1 MVLGINRRNALI
13 ARRNPPESV
22 RLVRD
27 KLRTKTQLR
36 SQAVPVPPTLAT
48 IGDADEARDL
58 DWDALGEG
66 WVMKPC
72 ASSQGRGVL
81 VVIGRRG
88 GSWALAGG
96 QVVGLRRLIA
106 HADAIVDGDHSGGR
120 PDRAIIEP
128 LLVAHPDILP
138 LAPVGLPDIRVICLD
153 ERPLLAMMRLPT
165 RTSGGR
171 GNLHQ
176 GGIGAAVDL
185 RTGRVTRAVHGGHEI
200 TEHPDTHAAIVG
212 SVVPE
217 WPAVLDAAR
226 RAGVACG
233 LGYSGSDVVVD
244 GALGAVV
251 LEVNAHPG
259 LEIQNVCGVSLLDRI
274 SGLPRGRRTL

>member
-13 ARRNPPESV
+13 ARRNSPDAV

-27 KLRTKTQLR
+27 KLRTKTRLQDNK
-36 SQAVPVPPTLAT
+36 VPVPPTLAT
-48 IGDADEARDL
+48 IGHTDEARDL
-58 DWDALGEG
+58 DWGALGES

-72 ASSQGRGVL
+72 ASSQGRGVM
-81 VVIGRRG
+81 VVVGRRG

-96 QVVGLRRLIA
+96 QLVGLRGVIA

-120 PDRAIIEP
+120 PDRVIIEP
-128 LLVAHPDILP
+128 LLVPHAVLAP
-138 LAPVGLPDIRVICLD
+138 LAPVGLPDIRVVCLD
-153 ERPLLAMMRLPT
+153 DEPLLAMMRLPT

-185 RTGRVTRAVHGGHEI
+185 QTGRVTRALHAGREI
-200 TEHPDTHAAIVG
+200 SRHPDTHAAIVG
-212 SVVPE
+212 STVPE

-226 RAGVACG
+226 RAGPACG

-244 GALGAVV
+244 ASWGTVV

-259 LEIQNVCGVSLLDRI
+259 LEIQNVCGASLHDLI
-274 SGLPRGRRTL
+274 SAVLRGRRTV

>member
-13 ARRNPPESV
+13 ARRNPPDAV

-27 KLRTKTQLR
+27 KLRTKTRLA
-36 SQAVPVPPTLAT
+36 SHDVPVAPTLAT
-48 IGDADEARDL
+48 ISDADRARDL
-58 DWDALGEG
+58 DWDGLGER
-66 WVMKPC
+66 WVLKPC

-81 VVIGRRG
+81 VVVGRRG

-96 QVVGLRRLIA
+96 QVVGLRGLIA
-106 HADAIVDGDHSGGR
+106 HADAIVDGEHSGGR

-128 LLVAHPDILP
+128 LLVPHPDIVP

-153 ERPLLAMMRLPT
+153 QRPLLAMMRLPT
-165 RTSGGR
+165 RSSGGR

-185 RTGRVTRAVHGGHEI
+185 HTGRVTRAIHRGREI
-200 TEHPDTHAAIVG
+200 SRHPDTHSVIVG
-212 SVVPE
+212 STVPE
-217 WPAVLDAAR
+217 WPTVLAAAR
-226 RAGVACG
+226 RAGPACG

-244 GALGAVV
+244 ATCGVVV

-259 LEIQNVCGVSLLDRI
+259 LEIQNVCGASLHDLI
-274 SGLPRGRRTL
+274 SAAPHRSRRV